1 MRIKNSLWV
10 LVLLISMGLTSL
22 SFAQAPA
29 VQERVA
35 AIKQAFQQ
43 SQQKLRTFEWIE
55 TITVSMKGEV
65 KSQKQNRCYYG
76 MDGVLQKVPVS
87 GAPQEKKNEKLTD
100 YMEQVVGLVKL
111 YVPPI
116 AEEIQKSVSSGNVS
130 VQILEPGRR
139 VDVQF
144 GNYAQAG
151 DSLTVGFDLTSNRIL
166 DAKVATYLGTPK
178 DPVNLDVQFGVL
190 NDGTIYTT
198 DVTLDAPAKKI
209 QVAVKNTG
217 YRPV

>member
-1 MRIKNSLWV
+1 
-10 LVLLISMGLTSL
+10 
-22 SFAQAPA
+22 
-29 VQERVA
+29 
-35 AIKQAFQQ
+35 
-43 SQQKLRTFEWIE
+43 
-55 TITVSMKGEV
+55 
-65 KSQKQNRCYYG
+65 